1 MLDVLAVSG
10 WSLFL
15 LCSLT
20 PVSTPGRLILSCVPV
35 VRTLSA
41 GKLSS
46 CREGA
51 QKSGAQIHLLIPEV
65 RALPRGQFSSGSEGV
80 QESGFQLC
88 LLAEDEGLKGPC
100 PRSSVASAAHVLFC
114 INWFQWS
121 QNSGCAR
128 ACLCPLTL
136 FLLAQDP
143 LDFLELMLRSTHQ
156 WSQGTGCANVPAL
169 WGVLWGP

>member
-1 MLDVLAVSG
+1 MFYL
-10 WSLFL
+10 SLVGA
-15 LCSLT
+15 CSSCDSST
-20 PVSTPGRLILSCVPV
+20 PVSIPGRLTLSCVSV

-65 RALPRGQFSSGSEGV
+65 RALPRGRFSSGSEGV

-100 PRSSVASAAHVLFC
+100 PRNLVASAAHVLFC

-143 LDFLELMLRSTHQ
+143 LDFLELMLCSTHQ